1 MQVLTRKIYQFD
13 NFQLDF
19 SKRRLL
25 RDGKAVSL
33 NPKAFDLLRVLIEH
47 NGELLTKDDL
57 FRLVWDDQIVE
68 ESNLTVNMSA
78 IRKALGERASSP
90 HYITTVSGRGYYFTA
105 DLKESADEN
114 LVIESRTVAR
124 IVVEEE
130 EIDGEEGRRGEG
142 EKMVSLLKVSPSPLF
157 PFSLSK
163 IYKIAGLISAL
174 TILIVGGYFL
184 GRAYLS
190 KTVASVASIKKLTNH
205 GKARYAALSPD
216 SRLFAF
222 SMYEGSKTSLWLGYV
237 DGGEPIE
244 IRPPA
249 EMIYLSLRF
258 SPDGTSLYYV
268 SSENYR
274 RGDLYRIPVFG
285 GAAEKVQDDVRGAV
299 TFAPDGKRIAFVR
312 ADAETGQQFLVITG
326 LNGSNEQ
333 KIAQPPANF
342 NFIAST
348 PVWSPKGDTI
358 AVGAASDDDI
368 LTGKIFI
375 VNTSDKTITPLT
387 TETLSAISSLCW
399 LHDGSGLIVVA
410 REKDSLS
417 TQLWQVSYPAGDSR
431 RIVTDLN
438 LYGGSIGLSVD
449 DKSLL
454 AVQSLAESNIWVA
467 PAEDLG
473 KAKQITFG
481 SPGQN
486 NGWNGLKSMRDGR
499 IIYTK
504 QVNNTRTIWSA
515 EEDGSNQKQLIPGGG
530 INILPSV
537 PDNEKFVIFQ
547 SSRSGNP
554 AVWRADIDGN
564 NLIQLTGAGI
574 AAQPGVSPDGK
585 WVVYISDREDLGDVW
600 RISIDGG
607 EPLRLT
613 DTQFSWVDVSPD
625 SRFVA
630 GGCLENGKPKLG
642 IIPIDGGKMLK
653 MFDVPRLANFRLGVH
668 WTPDGQAITYRDW
681 GNGIWKQDINGG
693 EPVLIKD
700 LPEEKLY
707 GYGWSPDGKH
717 FAYTR
722 GNEVDDVVFISNAA
736 KF

>member
-1 MQVLTRKIYQFD
+1 MQVLKRKNYRFD

-25 RDGKAVSL
+25 LDGKTVSL
-33 NPKAFDLLRVLIEH
+33 NPKAFDLLSVLIEH
-47 NGELLTKDDL
+47 NGELLTKEDL

-78 IRKALGERASSP
+78 IRKALGERASNP
-90 HYITTVSGRGYYFTA
+90 RYITTVSGRGYYFTA
-105 DLKESADEN
+105 NLKESADEN

-124 IVVEEE
+124 IVVEH
-130 EIDGEEGRRGEG
+130 DADDS
-142 EKMVSLLKVSPSPLF
+142 K
-157 PFSLSK
+157 SLSLPVAVRPNRNWTGVAAFVVLA
-163 IYKIAGLISAL
+163 IVAMLG
-174 TILIVGGYFL
+174 VGGYFAR
-184 GRAYLS
+184 RAYLS
-190 KTVASVASIKKLTNH
+190 KTAASVASIKKLTNH

-258 SPDGTSLYYV
+258 SPDGTNLYYV

-299 TFAPDGKRIAFVR
+299 TFAPDGKRMAFVR

-342 NFIAST
+342 AFAAST
-348 PVWSPKGDTI
+348 PVWSLKGDMI
-358 AVGAASDDDI
+358 AVGGANDDDNP
-368 LTGKIFI
+368 TGKIFI

-438 LYGGSIGLSVD
+438 LYGGSISLSVD

-454 AVQSLAESNIWVA
+454 AVQSLVESNIWVA

-486 NGWNGLKSMRDGR
+486 NGWNGLKWLRDGR

-530 INILPSV
+530 INTLPSV

-607 EPLRLT
+607 EPMRLT

-642 IIPIDGGKMLK
+642 IISIDGGKMLK
-653 MFDVPRLANFRLGVH
+653 IFDVPRLANFRLGVR